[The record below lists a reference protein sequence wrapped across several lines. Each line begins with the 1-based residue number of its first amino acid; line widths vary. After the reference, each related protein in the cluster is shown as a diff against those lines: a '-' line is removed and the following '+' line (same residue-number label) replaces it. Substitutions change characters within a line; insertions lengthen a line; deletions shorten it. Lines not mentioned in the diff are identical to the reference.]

1 MVALK
6 VGILGAGNISP
17 AYIDGVRDWDVLE
30 LAAIA
35 DLDGDKAARVAAEH
49 DIPRVLS
56 VDKLLAAPDVDII
69 VNLTVP
75 KAHAEMSIRTL
86 EAGKHVYTEK
96 PLAIR
101 RADAR
106 RILEAAEAHGLRVG
120 SAPDTFLFGQHQTVR
135 RVLDSGVIG
144 EPVAAVANMAG
155 HGPEGWHPNPAFFYQ
170 TGGGPLLDMGPYY
183 VTCLLNLLGPVRS
196 VMASARASFPER
208 VAGDNA
214 ANIHI
219 PVEIPTH
226 YAGVLEFESGPL
238 ASVLMSFDMW
248 NHSLPMLEVYGS
260 KGSLQVPD
268 PNGWATKIV
277 YRSEQHGEWQEV
289 PYQYPDTYRRGIG
302 LADMAEGIL
311 TGRPHRASG
320 ALAFHALD
328 VMEAFFES
336 SDQGARITLGSTI
349 ERPEP
354 LPLNLPPR
362 KIEG

>member
-1 MVALK
+1 MAALK

-17 AYIDGVRDWDVLE
+17 AYITGTRDWDVLE

-35 DLDGDKAARVAAEH
+35 DLFEDKARAVAAEH
-49 DIPRVLS
+49 QIDRVLS
-56 VDKLLAAPDVDII
+56 VDELLSDPDIDII

-75 KAHAEMSIRTL
+75 KVHAEMSIRAL

-101 RADAR
+101 RADAK
-106 RILEAAEAHGLRVG
+106 RILDVAEAHGLRVG

-170 TGGGPLLDMGPYY
+170 DGGGPLLDMGPYY

-208 VAGDNA
+208 VAGENA
-214 ANIHI
+214 GNIHI

-226 YAGVLEFESGPL
+226 FAGVLEFASGPL
-238 ASVLMSFDMW
+238 ASVVMSFDMW
-248 NHSLPMLEVYGS
+248 NHNLPMLEIYGS
-260 KGSLQVPD
+260 EGSLQVPD
-268 PNGWATKIV
+268 PNGWATKVV
-277 YRSEQHGEWQEV
+277 YRSEHHGEWLEV

-302 LADMAEGIL
+302 LADMAQAIL
-311 TGRPHRASG
+311 DDRPHRASG
-320 ALAFHALD
+320 ALAYHALD
-328 VMEAFFES
+328 VMEAFFDS
-336 SDQGARITLGSTI
+336 SDRGERITIGSTI
-349 ERPEP
+349 DRPAP
-354 LPLNLPPR
+354 LPIGLPDR
-362 KIEG
+362 QIDA